1 MKNQKQN
8 LILLSILTLIFVGY
22 FFFESDI
29 RLKLSSAYLIAP
41 YKFNI
46 VSLSENNETIKDFE
60 QKILK
65 DKEGALDRATLASLY
80 AAKAKRTGDET
91 YYDKAYELANESLK
105 LLPFSNATAKMVLAK
120 VAMARHDFQK
130 AIILATEVLKEKA
143 GADSYTVLAT
153 SYLAIGD
160 LDNASAF
167 ADEAAYKRPGLSTYA
182 LRALVLNALGRDE
195 EAEFSFKRAVELE
208 DIGDSDESAWVRC
221 MWGRF
226 YLRQGKLKE
235 AGGLLKEAKRIASDS
250 SLATNLLGEVEMQ
263 KKNYPEAAKLFFD
276 AFSTSRQLPY
286 FRNYARAKF
295 AAGDLKVAEEVRGQ
309 AEATLRVELS
319 SGKYGHRVELA
330 QLLLDNPTEPN
341 LKEAKELLEVE
352 MKSRSNTD
360 TLKAKLRAEMLS
372 KNFETARLIGE
383 RILRTG
389 IRDRE
394 VYSSMAQVDNALGNL
409 ERSKLYTRLS
419 GNLSSL

>member
-1 MKNQKQN
+1 M
-8 LILLSILTLIFVGY
+8 
-22 FFFESDI
+22 
-29 RLKLSSAYLIAP
+29 
-41 YKFNI
+41 
-46 VSLSENNETIKDFE
+46 
-60 QKILK
+60 
-65 DKEGALDRATLASLY
+65 
-80 AAKAKRTGDET
+80 
-91 YYDKAYELANESLK
+91 
-105 LLPFSNATAKMVLAK
+105 
-120 VAMARHDFQK
+120 
-130 AIILATEVLKEKA
+130 
-143 GADSYTVLAT
+143 
-153 SYLAIGD
+153 
-160 LDNASAF
+160 
-167 ADEAAYKRPGLSTYA
+167 
-182 LRALVLNALGRDE
+182 
-195 EAEFSFKRAVELE
+195 
-208 DIGDSDESAWVRC
+208 
-221 MWGRF
+221 
-226 YLRQGKLKE
+226 
-235 AGGLLKEAKRIASDS
+235 
-250 SLATNLLGEVEMQ
+250 
-263 KKNYPEAAKLFFD
+263 
-276 AFSTSRQLPY
+276 
-286 FRNYARAKF
+286 
-295 AAGDLKVAEEVRGQ
+295 KVAEEVRGQ